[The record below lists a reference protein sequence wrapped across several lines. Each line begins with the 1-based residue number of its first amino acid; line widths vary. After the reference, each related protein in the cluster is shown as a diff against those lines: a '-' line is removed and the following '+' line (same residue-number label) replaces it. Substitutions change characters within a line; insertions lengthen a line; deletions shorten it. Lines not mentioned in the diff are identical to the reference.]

1 MCMGE
6 LDLLPHVSGEL
17 LRQECWPQGIELN
30 LLSIRQGRHQAQVIP
45 QRMTLT
51 EGSQTLCAL
60 GEQACWVRQADAR
73 NGPFGK
79 RLNLGGI

>member
-1 MCMGE
+1 MRVRE
-6 LDLLPHVSGEL
+6 LDLLPHVRGEL
-17 LRQECWPQGIELN
+17 LRQECRPQSIELN
-30 LLSIRQGRHQAQVIP
+30 LLCIRQGRHQAQVIP

-51 EGSQTLCAL
+51 EGSQTLGAL
-60 GEQACWVRQADAR
+60 GEQACRVRQADAR